1 MTRFLSWLR
10 QIMQQAFPI
19 YFLQSISRKTLYVVC
34 AVIISWFSFSRPQ
47 TAFCVIDCNGFR
59 FTVEKHGC
67 LQAHVYLK
75 RELFSE
81 FKCTGQQ
88 QFGINL
94 TILLD
99 CLSIFSSSDNFV
111 SLQISFAGEGSPLL
125 LDMIDG
131 IVSSSGGIYTIDTC
145 GPTDFCWA
153 ANPAVNRI
161 IVQSSSIKEL
171 LTELEWWGNHVEVL
185 MSPDPPHFRL
195 ASTGDH
201 GSCSMCFPSSCE
213 IFDEFACRETQ
224 TEIYKSQWVQCVFK
238 ALGLSEKACLRMN
251 SIGMLNIQLMIRDNS
266 PVTTFVEFL
275 LCANYN
281 DIAM

>member
-1 MTRFLSWLR
+1 
-10 QIMQQAFPI
+10 MQQAFPI

-131 IVSSSGGIYTIDTC
+131 IGECSAIKLLLLILFAVSSSGGIYTIDTC

-171 LTELEWWGNHVEVL
+171 LTGNCCSFFMIVFLNELPQN
-185 MSPDPPHFRL
+185 
-195 ASTGDH
+195 
-201 GSCSMCFPSSCE
+201 
-213 IFDEFACRETQ
+213 
-224 TEIYKSQWVQCVFK
+224 
-238 ALGLSEKACLRMN
+238 
-251 SIGMLNIQLMIRDNS
+251 LNGGGITS
-266 PVTTFVEFL
+266 KF
-275 LCANYN
+275 
-281 DIAM
+281 